1 MNHREMVCAR
11 IVPSWLVGVAA
22 VAFCLLLPGQVAMGQ
37 QDLPSANPAD
47 WAALDMP
54 SLVKTAEAICMTD
67 KYTADDRSA
76 IANYVTQ
83 KYADA
88 SKQAD
93 FNVKGWVYLVGVV
106 GPNLADPLKQ
116 TLAQQIA
123 DALTPNAQAIAQL
136 SDAQIVQA
144 ANALWSL
151 GARTKPRPPPSNG

>member
-1 MNHREMVCAR
+1 MRAYERAVRQGWILSGAGSC
-11 IVPSWLVGVAA
+11 LLLVAA
-22 VAFCLLLPGQVAMGQ
+22 VPLLFTAVFISPALAQ

-93 FNVKGWVYLVGVV
+93 FDVKGWVYLVGVV

-123 DALTPNAQAIAQL
+123 DALTPNAQAIA
-136 SDAQIVQA
+136 
-144 ANALWSL
+144 
-151 GARTKPRPPPSNG
+151 RTV